1 MKNKNKNELIV
12 SKETVFTKIVKF
24 IRNFFFKKD
33 KLDSDEE
40 LKNFKKTEEKDLKKE
55 DISVIKQAKQEE
67 LEKPRVKVLNDTD
80 YYKMVYNGMNDGTF
94 SVEDLTP
101 DEFLSVMK
109 MQKIEYEIITKKL
122 KDEMDNFEG
131 N

>member
-33 KLDSDEE
+33 KIDSDEE
-40 LKNFKKTEEKDLKKE
+40 LKNFRKTEEKDLKKE
-55 DISVIKQAKQEE
+55 DISVIKQPKQEE

-80 YYKMVYNGMNDGTF
+80 YYKMVYKGMNDGTF

-109 MQKIEYEIITKKL
+109 MQKLEYEVITKKL